1 MTSNVV
7 DTTSNIRAD
16 EARLARRQRIV
27 TRLLLFVAR
36 YGTLILL
43 AGMIVFFGVK
53 APSFFLTVSNFENV
67 LNSASLV
74 AIVAAGL
81 TLTLV
86 VGEFDLS
93 VGYSTSFSGV
103 VVVCFMSYYN
113 IPLVFSLILV
123 MICGTGVGVVNGLL
137 VTKVRI
143 NAVIATLGVGT
154 ILGGLEYIFA
164 PTPIVNGIPAS
175 FTKISLGRA
184 FLTVPNPVWVMC
196 FVLIILWI
204 VLNKT
209 DLGLRMQAVGGNI
222 EAARLAGIRVDR
234 VKLFAF
240 AAAGACAALTGFLLS
255 SLLGSGTIGAGD
267 GYLLQAFAAVFLGS
281 ATLRNGEFHIFG
293 TLVGVLIICLGFNGL
308 SIINA
313 PTAAQPI
320 FEGISLVLA
329 VGLSTVAQRY
339 ANTIPVGSQSKK

>member
-1 MTSNVV
+1 MTLNVATPAEIQHGEDV
-7 DTTSNIRAD
+7 ISRRHLLV
-16 EARLARRQRIV
+16 AR
-27 TRLLLFVAR
+27 TFLFIAR
-36 YGTLILL
+36 YGTIILL
-43 AGMIVFFGVK
+43 AGMIAYFGVK
-53 APSFFLTVSNFENV
+53 APQFFLTVSNFENV

-93 VGYSTSFSGV
+93 VGYSTSFAGV
-103 VVVCFMSYYN
+103 VVVCFMSYYH
-113 IPLVFSLILV
+113 IPLILALVLV
-123 MICGTGVGVVNGLL
+123 MICGTGIGAVNALL

-143 NAVIATLGVGT
+143 NAVIATLGIGT
-154 ILGGLEYIFA
+154 VLSGLEYIFA
-164 PTPIVNGIPAS
+164 PAPIVNGIPAS

-184 FLTVPNPVWVMC
+184 FLTVPNPVWVMVV
-196 FVLIILWI
+196 VLVILWL

-240 AAAGACAALTGFLLS
+240 ATSGACAALTGFLLS

-293 TLVGVLIICLGFNGL
+293 TLVGVLIICVGFNGL
-308 SIINA
+308 SITNA

-339 ANTIPVGSQSKK
+339 ANTLPTGSRSKK

>member
-7 DTTSNIRAD
+7 DTTSHLRAE
-16 EARLARRQRIV
+16 EARLARRHRIV

-234 VKLFAF
+234 VKRCS
-240 AAAGACAALTGFLLS
+240 AAAPSGRATGTCCRPSRRYSSVRRPYEMVNSIFL
-255 SLLGSGTIGAGD
+255 A
-267 GYLLQAFAAVFLGS
+267 
-281 ATLRNGEFHIFG
+281 R
-293 TLVGVLIICLGFNGL
+293 
-308 SIINA
+308 
-313 PTAAQPI
+313 
-320 FEGISLVLA
+320 
-329 VGLSTVAQRY
+329 
-339 ANTIPVGSQSKK
+339 